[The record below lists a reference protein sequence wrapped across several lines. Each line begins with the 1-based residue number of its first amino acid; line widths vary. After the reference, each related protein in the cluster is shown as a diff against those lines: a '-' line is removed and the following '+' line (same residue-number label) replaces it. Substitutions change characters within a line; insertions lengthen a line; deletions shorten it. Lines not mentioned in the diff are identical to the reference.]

1 MKLIKM
7 KKTKIKV
14 KNNNIL
20 KIHILYLIKI
30 KNYMLL
36 HINKLNYNKVNFSI
50 FLLIKSNKNI

>member
-1 MKLIKM
+1 M

-36 HINKLNYNKVNFSI
+36 HINKLNYNKVN
-50 FLLIKSNKNI
+50 LNKIK